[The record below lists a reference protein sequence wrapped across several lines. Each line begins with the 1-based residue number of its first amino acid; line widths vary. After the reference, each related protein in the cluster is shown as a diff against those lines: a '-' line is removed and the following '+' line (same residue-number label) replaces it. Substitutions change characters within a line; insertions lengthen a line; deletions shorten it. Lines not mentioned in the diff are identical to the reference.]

1 MTEKERNQIFQLIK
15 SDDLIAFSR
24 LENGKYSI
32 CFGRFPLLSVCYL
45 YNSKK
50 ILKAYEK
57 ILLNIK
63 QYDIVDEPFVL
74 YLDFQKVAKKCLRL
88 YINNVIVS
96 PIEMLAILNND
107 TKVKKVFKHFLNDEK
122 VVANLKYIY
131 GNVYQQKI
139 KINGKKISLGIKKF
153 DYYTK
158 HITNILLVVSICFVF
173 LFASVW
179 SAVAFSIGDGVVRYA
194 KISTVNEFLN
204 ALKGD
209 AKFLLTNDIE
219 IENVETSNKFNGT
232 FNANGHTIT
241 IKNAQKPLISN
252 LTGTIKNAKIV
263 VQNASITTENS
274 FSFVAYENNGKI
286 ENIDIDAGTIE
297 TTQTKTEGK
306 TTYLS
311 IFAVKN
317 NGYIKSCKAKANLKI
332 VGKGT
337 GDGFCSLIAGE
348 NYGTVSDCV
357 AKDGSQIETES
368 VDACGIASQNYGEV
382 SSCKN
387 YANIKQLSNLSGWN
401 PSVAGV
407 VSVNYNNISNCLN
420 FGNMT
425 VVCQNEQDTSN
436 ALSAFVA
443 GICAQ
448 NNSAIVHCQSL
459 GNVTANSKYVKLYV
473 GGICSFSSVL
483 QENGNV
489 VSKPSIKSCGSS
501 GSVYATTTEDKA
513 FVVSGGIAGY
523 FEGDAF
529 VSNFTTMTAQN
540 GNDTTKYVVGSM
552 IGLTYAVQG
561 FDGIYISISAIDENY
576 YLSQSNITQSLGGFL
591 NGSVIT
597 FNSSTSELKGI
608 SSCTTVKD
616 IENSSAY
623 WRAVWKNFWSIC
635 HIAFLW
641 LMFCFCFL
649 LQYICQ

>member
-1 MTEKERNQIFQLIK
+1 MTERESNEIFQMIK

-24 LENGKYSI
+24 LEKEKLSI

-50 ILKAYEK
+50 ILKSYEK
-57 ILLNIK
+57 TLLDVG
-63 QYDIVDEPFVL
+63 QYNFVAEPFVL
-74 YLDFQKVAKKCLRL
+74 FLDFQKVAKKCLRL

-96 PIEMLAILNND
+96 PIEMLAILNKD
-107 TKVKKVFKHFLNDEK
+107 TKVKKVFKNFCDDEK

-131 GNVYQQKI
+131 ENVYQQKI
-139 KINGKKISLGIKKF
+139 KINGKKISLGLQKF
-153 DYYTK
+153 DYQTK
-158 HITNILLVVSICFVF
+158 HITNILLVVSICFVL

-179 SAVAFSIGDGVVRYA
+179 GAVAFSIGDGVIKPV
-194 KISTVNEFLN
+194 KISTANEFLN

-209 AKFLLTNDIE
+209 AKYLLTNDIE
-219 IENVETSNKFNGT
+219 IENVKTSNKFSGT
-232 FNANGHTIT
+232 FDANGHTIT

-252 LTGTIKNAKIV
+252 LAGTIKNASIV
-263 VQNASITTENS
+263 VESANITTKNS
-274 FSFVAYENNGKI
+274 FSFVVVENNGKI
-286 ENIDIDAGTIE
+286 ENVEIDVGTIE
-297 TTQTKTEGK
+297 TTQTKAEGE

-317 NGYIKSCKAKANLKI
+317 NGYIKSCSAKANFKI
-332 VGKGT
+332 VGEGT

-348 NYGTVSDCV
+348 NYGTISDCV
-357 AKDGSQIETES
+357 TKDGSQIETES
-368 VDACGIASQNYGEV
+368 IDACGIVSQNYGEV

-387 YANIKQLSNLSGWN
+387 YASIKQLSNLSGWN
-401 PSVAGV
+401 PNVAGI
-407 VSVNYNNISNCLN
+407 VSMNYKNISNCLN

-425 VVCQNEQDTSN
+425 VECQNEQETSN

-448 NNSAIVHCQSL
+448 NNFAIVHCQNL
-459 GNVTANSKYVKLYV
+459 GNMTANSKYVKLYV

-501 GSVYATTTEDKA
+501 GSISATTTEDKA
-513 FVVSGGIAGY
+513 FVVTGGIAGY

-529 VSNFTTMTAQN
+529 VSNFTTMTSQN
-540 GNDTTKYVVGSM
+540 GNDTVKFVVGSM

-561 FDGIYISISAIDENY
+561 FDGIYISISSINENY
-576 YLSQSNITQSLGGFL
+576 YLSQVNITQSLGGFL

-608 SSCTTVKD
+608 SSCATIKD
-616 IENSSAY
+616 IENSSVY
-623 WRAVWKNFWSIC
+623 WRAVWKSFWSIC
-635 HIAFLW
+635 HIAFWQLT
-641 LMFCFCFL
+641 FCFCFL